1 MKQKQLQLQPQKVA
15 QKKALKTHEKRLE
28 KLQKLRSSL
37 KGEKEPRK
45 AKVASE
51 DYKIVTAE
59 ESFLDVSDKKI

>member
-1 MKQKQLQLQPQKVA
+1 MA

-37 KGEKEPRK
+37 KGEKEPLK
-45 AKVASE
+45 AKISSE

-59 ESFLDVSDKKI
+59 ESFLDVSDKK